1 MSANTIINNDIL
13 CFSSIYNFLQLQE
26 ILKIETMECLYTESI
41 EYIQSFSLLGV
52 IGLVAVT
59 YSLINIINTLLWTP
73 FKLFLLARVLPG
85 VDFRQLG
92 KWAVVTGGS
101 DGIGKFSPLA
111 VFKEMTLQSKCV

>member
-101 DGIGKFSPLA
+101 DGIGKFSLLV
-111 VFKEMTLQSKCV
+111 VFKEMTLQSKCI

>member
-101 DGIGKFSPLA
+101 DGIGKFSLLV